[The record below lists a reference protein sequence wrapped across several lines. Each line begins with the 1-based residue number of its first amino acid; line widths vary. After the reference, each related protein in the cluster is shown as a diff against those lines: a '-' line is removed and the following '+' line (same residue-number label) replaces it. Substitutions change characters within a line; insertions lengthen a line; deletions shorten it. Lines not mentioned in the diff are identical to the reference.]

1 MTESHPTGPTPSDTG
16 ERGPVEVDFH
26 FLDREVCGRCRDTD
40 ANLDAALE
48 VLQPV
53 AELLGVGMTVR
64 KTKIESVEQARELG
78 FVSSPTIRI
87 DGTDIAPRIEESACE
102 PCGDLCGCG
111 EDFHCRIWRWRGAA
125 YREAPTGLI
134 AEAVMQ
140 SLLGRE
146 DVVESDRREAVE
158 PPLQLRQFFEYK
170 RGAAPMSGVRCC

>member
-1 MTESHPTGPTPSDTG
+1 MTKSHPAGPTSSDTG

-64 KTKIESVEQARELG
+64 KTKIESVEQARELD

-87 DGTDIAPRIEESACE
+87 GGADIAPQIEESVCE

-111 EDFHCRIWRWRGAA
+111 EDFRCRIWRWRGEVHRAA
-125 YREAPTGLI
+125 PAGLI
-134 AEAVMQ
+134 AEAVLQ

-146 DVVESDRREAVE
+146 DVTESGCREAVE
-158 PPLQLRQFFEYK
+158 PPLQLRQFFEDK
-170 RGAAPMSGVRCC
+170 DGVESTAGAKCC